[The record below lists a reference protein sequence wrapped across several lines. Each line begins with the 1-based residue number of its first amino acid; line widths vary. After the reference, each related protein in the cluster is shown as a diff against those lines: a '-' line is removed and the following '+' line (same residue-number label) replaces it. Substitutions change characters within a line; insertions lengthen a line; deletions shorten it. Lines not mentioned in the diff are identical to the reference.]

1 MVSAPPPPP
10 PTPAP
15 HPPAE
20 IHNEAASATIA
31 ESPVRH
37 FASFNPDS
45 VSCWTAFVQVQFKK
59 IKSMTLIYQNM
70 FWTRHSLDGVF
81 TSSDFLPYWQPAEN
95 SFPGKTRP
103 PRWNYGAGESHH
115 LMKSDNPIAL
125 HQVVTFARA
134 RKWTRRKS
142 PFDEARYRESVRG
155 ERDHLKKSDT
165 AKVDAAN
172 VQCAGVRPH
181 RLAVWPCTAWTRC
194 GRCGQV
200 WWSVRNVLRA
210 EVVALTWLVNAGHRE
225 MAFAVPV
232 VAVVLTYFYSL
243 ERLMNGVRCL
253 CGYTFSVWVVKSSHF
268 LTYHPPLAYIRLAGT
283 VLLIS
288 RGHGIKMVMTFIS
301 CQTIHAV
308 SNICLGRE
316 SSDLLVSTATRQWQ

>member
-1 MVSAPPPPP
+1 MASLRARISCRIDNRQKIVSPEKLVPLG
-10 PTPAP
+10 
-15 HPPAE
+15 E
-20 IHNEAASATIA
+20 IMARAKVT
-31 ESPVRH
+31 
-37 FASFNPDS
+37 
-45 VSCWTAFVQVQFKK
+45 T
-59 IKSMTLIYQNM
+59 
-70 FWTRHSLDGVF
+70 
-81 TSSDFLPYWQPAEN
+81 
-95 SFPGKTRP
+95 
-103 PRWNYGAGESHH
+103 
-115 LMKSDNPIAL
+115 AL

-142 PFDEARYRESVRG
+142 PFDEARYGESGRG
-155 ERDHLKKSDT
+155 ERDHLMKSDT

-172 VQCAGVRPH
+172 VQRAGVRPH
-181 RLAVWPCTAWTRC
+181 RLAVWPCTTWTRC
-194 GRCGQV
+194 GRCGQD
-200 WWSVRNVLRA
+200 WSVRNVLRA

-308 SNICLGRE
+308 SNICLCRE